1 MQNIVKEK
9 GKNNAKEEKNIVKI
23 IKGSIISIILT
34 IIMLLIFS
42 IILAYTNVSESAAT
56 PVVFCITII
65 SILAGSIISVRRAK
79 KNGLVNGAIVG
90 GIYILTIYILSS
102 IFTTTF
108 GLNMYAI
115 IMIILSVLAGILG
128 GIIGVNI

>member
-1 MQNIVKEK
+1 MQNIEKEK

-42 IILAYTNVSESAAT
+42 IILAYTNVSESVAT
-56 PVVFCITII
+56 PVIFCITII
-65 SILAGSIISVRRAK
+65 SILAGSIISVRRVK

>member
-42 IILAYTNVSESAAT
+42 IILAYTNVSESVAT
-56 PVVFCITII
+56 PVIFCITII
-65 SILAGSIISVRRAK
+65 SILAGSIISVRRVK

>member
-9 GKNNAKEEKNIVKI
+9 GKNKTKEERNIIKI
-23 IKGSIISIILT
+23 IKGSAISLILT
-34 IIMLLIFS
+34 IIMLILFS
-42 IILAYTNVSESAAT
+42 IILTYTNVNESIAT
-56 PVVFCITII
+56 PVIFVITII
-65 SILAGSIISVRRAK
+65 SILTGSIISVRKVK

-102 IFTTTF
+102 VFVTTF
-108 GLNMYAI
+108 ALNMYAI

>member
-1 MQNIVKEK
+1 MKKIMNEK
-9 GKNNAKEEKNIVKI
+9 DNNKEENNFVKI
-23 IKGSIISIILT
+23 IKGSLIAIILT

-42 IILAYTNVSESAAT
+42 VILTYTNVKESTST
-56 PVVFCITII
+56 PVIFGIMTI
-65 SILAGSIISVRRAK
+65 SIIIGSIISVRKVK

-102 IFTTTF
+102 VFATTF
-108 GLNMYAI
+108 GLNLQAI
-115 IMIILSVLAGILG
+115 LMIIFAILAGILG